1 MPNLSENDL
10 IISGQQSELD
20 RLEQFV
26 KTDELLFSLERIIPI
41 PPDSPVDW
49 RSDNWGTDR
58 DVMDSRVIKEGSKLS
73 YFLLTAWYAPVN
85 AVVQLSKEFSTLH
98 FTLEYWLVNDGVKG
112 RFIIEDGS
120 VIGESD
126 ETEFDADEALEDG
139 V

>member
-10 IISGQQSELD
+10 IISGKQSELD
-20 RLEQFV
+20 RLEEFIR
-26 KTDELLFSLERIIPI
+26 TDKLLFSLERIIPI

-58 DVMDSRVIKEGSKLS
+58 EVIDSRVIKDDSKLS
-73 YFLLTAWYAPVN
+73 YFLLTAWYTPAN
-85 AVVQLSKEFSTLH
+85 AVVQLFKEFPTLH
-98 FTLEYWLVNDGVKG
+98 FALEYWQVNDGVKG

-126 ETEFDADEALEDG
+126 ETEFDVDEALADG
-139 V
+139 S